1 MLKANFHKHILQFK
15 RPAGTSR
22 GVMLEKPVWYL
33 AVWDDTRPEIRG
45 IGECSPLTG
54 LSCDDRPG
62 YEAMLHWAVSRIHL
76 PAEILYGELQRWPSI
91 RFGVEMALRDLSMGG
106 KRILF
111 PSAFTSGEEVLSI
124 NGLVWMGDMDFMLRE
139 VEDRLSQ
146 GFRVIK
152 MKVGAIDFQKECDIL
167 SGLRDRFDGD
177 RIEIRLDANG
187 AFPVDKAADKLDY
200 LSQFSIHSIE
210 QPIRAGQHEDMAEL
224 CRKSPI
230 PIALDEELIGIHDY
244 RSKEELLRHIHPH
257 YIILK
262 PSLIGGF
269 TGSLEWI
276 NLAGSLDIGWWVTS
290 ALESNIGLNAI
301 AQWTATLG
309 NHMPQG
315 LGTGSLYTN
324 NIPSPLKVEGATLHF
339 IPSHDWDLKNTGSET
354 IASLDAEPS
363 LVLNGRQLSG
373 KELKHV
379 ADKMSSSGSVPAWE
393 QDLGRFL
400 VQWLSDPETITVQ
413 TSGSTGS
420 PKPIQIAKRAMVA
433 SALATDVALQASHCP
448 DALLCLSPNYIAGMM
463 MVVRAMT
470 YGQNLVTVKPDGHPF
485 RNLAEGVEPGFAAMV
500 PAQVF
505 NSLQDDHFRERFM
518 KIRKLIIGGG
528 EIAHALEELLKDY
541 PGEIYATYGMT
552 ETITHIALR
561 RINGS
566 ASEEYFSTLT
576 GVTVDLDERGC
587 LIIKA
592 SHISKDPIVTND
604 LAELAD
610 EQHFR
615 WLGRYD
621 HVINRGGQ
629 KIIPEQME
637 KILAPFIS
645 QRFYLV
651 GQPDDKFGR
660 VPVLFI
666 ESDPWPDFQM
676 SGLQTAIHELLPH
689 YARPVRIYFRSRF
702 EETTSGKVKRLL
714 LI

>member
-1 MLKANFHKHILQFK
+1 MLKANFHKHILHFK

-33 AVWDDTRPEIRG
+33 VVWDDTRPEIRG
-45 IGECSPLTG
+45 IGECSPLAG

-62 YEAMLHWAVSRIHL
+62 YEATLHWAVSRIHL

-106 KRILF
+106 NRILF
-111 PSAFTSGEEVLSI
+111 PSAFTAGEEALSI

-139 VEDRLSQ
+139 VESRLSQ

-152 MKVGAIDFQKECDIL
+152 MKVGAIDFKKECEIL
-167 SGLRDRFDGD
+167 AGLRERYDSD

-187 AFPVDKAADKLDY
+187 AFHVDEAADKLEY

-210 QPIRAGQHEDMAEL
+210 QPIRAGQQEDMAEL
-224 CRKSPI
+224 CLKSPI

-244 RSKEELLRHIHPH
+244 KSKEDLLRHIHPR

-262 PSLIGGF
+262 PSLVGGF

-276 NLAGSLDIGWWVTS
+276 NLAGLLDIGWWVTS

-309 NHMPQG
+309 NPMPQG

-324 NIPSPLKVEGATLHF
+324 NIPSPLRVEGGALHF
-339 IPSHDWDLKNTGSET
+339 IPSNDWDLKNTGTET
-354 IASLDAEPS
+354 IVSLEGEQS
-363 LVLNGRQLSG
+363 LVLNGQRLSG
-373 KELKHV
+373 RELKEV
-379 ADKMSSSGSVPAWE
+379 AENMSSSGGIPAWE
-393 QDLGRFL
+393 QDLGGFL
-400 VQWLSDPETITVQ
+400 VQWLSDSETMKVE
-413 TSGSTGS
+413 TSGSTGI
-420 PKPIQIAKRAMVA
+420 PKPIEISKKAMIA
-433 SALATDVALQASHCP
+433 SAMATDEALQASHCP
-448 DALLCLSPNYIAGMM
+448 DALLCLSPNYIAGML

-485 RNLAEGVEPGFAAMV
+485 RNLAEGIEPGFAAMV

-505 NSLQDDHFRERFM
+505 NCLQDSLARERLF

-528 EIAHALEELLKDY
+528 EIAHALEKLLIDH

-561 RINGS
+561 RINGIGR
-566 ASEEYFSTLT
+566 EEFFSTLP
-576 GVTVDLDERGC
+576 GVNVDLDERGC
-587 LIIKA
+587 LVIKA
-592 SHISKDPIVTND
+592 PHISEDPVITND

-610 EQHFR
+610 GKHFR

-637 KILAPFIS
+637 KILTAFIS

-651 GQPDDKFGR
+651 GQPDDKFGS

-666 ESDPWPDFQM
+666 ESDPWPDAQL
-676 SGLQTAIHELLPH
+676 SSLNTAINELLPY
-689 YARPVRIYFRSRF
+689 YARPVRIHFRSRF
-702 EETTSGKVKRLL
+702 EETPSGKVMRLL
-714 LI
+714 LP

>member
-1 MLKANFHKHILQFK
+1 
-15 RPAGTSR
+15 
-22 GVMLEKPVWYL
+22 
-33 AVWDDTRPEIRG
+33 
-45 IGECSPLTG
+45 
-54 LSCDDRPG
+54 
-62 YEAMLHWAVSRIHL
+62 
-76 PAEILYGELQRWPSI
+76 
-91 RFGVEMALRDLSMGG
+91 MGG
-106 KRILF
+106 NRILF
-111 PSAFTSGEEVLSI
+111 PSAFTAGEEALSI

-139 VEDRLSQ
+139 VESRLSQ

-152 MKVGAIDFQKECDIL
+152 MKVGAIDFQKECEIL
-167 SGLRDRFDGD
+167 AGLRERYDSD

-187 AFPVDKAADKLDY
+187 AFHVDEAADKLEY

-210 QPIRAGQHEDMAEL
+210 QPISAGQQEDMAEL

-244 RSKEELLRHIHPH
+244 KSKEELLRHIHPR

-262 PSLIGGF
+262 PSLVGGF

-276 NLAGSLDIGWWVTS
+276 NLAGSMDIGWWVTS

-301 AQWTATLG
+301 AQWAATLG
-309 NHMPQG
+309 NPMPQG

-324 NIPSPLKVEGATLHF
+324 NIPSPLRVEGGALHF
-339 IPSHDWDLKNTGSET
+339 IPSNDWDLKNTGTET
-354 IASLDAEPS
+354 IVSLEGEPS
-363 LVLNGRQLSG
+363 LVLNGQRLSG
-373 KELKHV
+373 RELKEV
-379 ADKMSSSGSVPAWE
+379 AENMSSSGGIPAWE
-393 QDLGRFL
+393 QDLGGFL
-400 VQWLSDPETITVQ
+400 VQWLSDSETIKVR
-413 TSGSTGS
+413 TSGSTGI
-420 PKPIQIAKRAMVA
+420 PKTIEISKKAMIA
-433 SALATDVALQASHCP
+433 SAMATDEALQASHCP
-448 DALLCLSPNYIAGMM
+448 DALLCLSPNYIAGML

-470 YGQNLVTVKPDGHPF
+470 YGQNLVTVKPDGHPL
-485 RNLAEGVEPGFAAMV
+485 RNLAEGIEPGFAAMV

-505 NSLQDDHFRERFM
+505 NCLQDSLARERLF

-528 EIAHALEELLKDY
+528 EIAHALEELLKDH

-561 RINGS
+561 RINGIGR
-566 ASEEYFSTLT
+566 EEFFTTLP

-587 LIIKA
+587 LVIKA
-592 SHISKDPIVTND
+592 PHISEDPVITND

-610 EQHFR
+610 GKHFR

-637 KILAPFIS
+637 KILTAFIS

-651 GQPDDKFGR
+651 GQPDDKFGS

-666 ESDPWPDFQM
+666 ESDPWPDAQL
-676 SGLQTAIHELLPH
+676 SSLNTAINELLPY
-689 YARPVRIYFRSRF
+689 YARPVRIHFRSRF
-702 EETTSGKVKRLL
+702 EETPSGKVMRLL
-714 LI
+714 LP